1 VNGIARR
8 VVRTAGMLMVV
19 AGTLLLAWAL
29 LVWRWQDPFTALYT
43 HWQQRELADEYEQRF
58 EQFAAPAPAP
68 ASAPA
73 PAREAR
79 ISPERIAALA
89 RKYRLSLHEGDA
101 IGRLK
106 IPRLDVNMIV
116 VDGTETDTLKKGPAR
131 HRRTFLPGEGKLV
144 YIAGHRTTYSA
155 PFSDIDDLRRGDRV
169 RLELPYATFE
179 YRIRNHRIVQA
190 HEVSVLRSRR
200 REEVALQACWPRF
213 FASHRYIAYA
223 RPVRVIPRSGS
234 PYRYL
239 GDELSAAGGA

>member
-1 VNGIARR
+1 VNGRARR
-8 VVRTAGMLMVV
+8 VVRTVGTLMVV

-43 HWQQRELADEYEQRF
+43 RWEQRELADEYEQRF
-58 EQFAAPAPAP
+58 DRYQPPAPAP
-68 ASAPA
+68 DD
-73 PAREAR
+73 R
-79 ISPERIAALA
+79 ISPRRIAALA
-89 RKYRLSLHEGDA
+89 RKYRLSLREGDA
-101 IGRLK
+101 IGRIK

-116 VDGTETDTLKKGPAR
+116 VDGTKTGTLKKGPAR
-131 HRRTFLPGEGKLV
+131 HRRTYLPGEGRLV

-169 RLELPYATFE
+169 RLELPYGTFE
-179 YRIRNHRIVQA
+179 YRIRGHRIVEA

-223 RPVRVIPRSGS
+223 NPVRVIPRSGS
-234 PYRYL
+234 PYKYL
-239 GDELSAAGGA
+239 GDELAAAGNP

>member
-1 VNGIARR
+1 MA
-8 VVRTAGMLMVV
+8 V

-43 HWQQRELADEYEQRF
+43 RWEQRELTDEYEQRF
-58 EQFAAPAPAP
+58 DRFQPPPAPKP
-68 ASAPA
+68 D
-73 PAREAR
+73 ER
-79 ISPERIAALA
+79 ISPRRIASLA
-89 RKYRLSLHEGDA
+89 RKYRLGLREGDA
-101 IGRLK
+101 IGRIK

-116 VDGTETDTLKKGPAR
+116 VDGTKTETLKKGPAR
-131 HRRTFLPGEGKLV
+131 HRRTFLPGEGRLV

-169 RLELPYATFE
+169 RLELPYGTFE
-179 YRIRNHRIVQA
+179 YRIRGHRIVEA
-190 HEVSVLRSRR
+190 HEISVLRSGR

-234 PYRYL
+234 PYKYL
-239 GDELSAAGGA
+239 GDELAAAGAKRR

>member
-1 VNGIARR
+1 
-8 VVRTAGMLMVV
+8 MVV

-43 HWQQRELADEYEQRF
+43 RWEQRELVDEYEQRF
-58 EQFAAPAPAP
+58 DRFRPPAPAP
-68 ASAPA
+68 D
-73 PAREAR
+73 ER
-79 ISPERIAALA
+79 ISPQRIAALA
-89 RKYRLSLHEGDA
+89 RKYRLGLREGDA
-101 IGRLK
+101 IGRIK

-116 VDGTETDTLKKGPAR
+116 VDGTKTGTLKKGPAR

-169 RLELPYATFE
+169 RLELPYAAFE
-179 YRIRNHRIVQA
+179 YRIRRHRIVEA

-223 RPVRVIPRSGS
+223 QPVRVIPRSGS
-234 PYRYL
+234 PYKYL
-239 GDELSAAGGA
+239 GDELSAAATP

>member
-1 VNGIARR
+1 VNGKARR
-8 VVRTAGMLMVV
+8 VVRTVGTLMAV

-43 HWQQRELADEYEQRF
+43 RWEQRELADEYEQRF
-58 EQFAAPAPAP
+58 DRFQPPAPTP
-68 ASAPA
+68 DK
-73 PAREAR
+73 R
-79 ISPERIAALA
+79 ISPRRIASLA
-89 RKYRLSLHEGDA
+89 RKYRLSLREGDA
-101 IGRLK
+101 IGRIK

-116 VDGTETDTLKKGPAR
+116 VNGTKTGTLKKGPAR
-131 HRRTFLPGEGKLV
+131 HRRTFLPGEGRLV

-169 RLELPYATFE
+169 RLELPYGTFE
-179 YRIRNHRIVQA
+179 YRIRGHRIVEA

-223 RPVRVIPRSGS
+223 NPIRVIPRSGP
-234 PYRYL
+234 PYKYL
-239 GDELSAAGGA
+239 GDELAAARTP

>member
-1 VNGIARR
+1 
-8 VVRTAGMLMVV
+8 MVV

-43 HWQQRELADEYEQRF
+43 RWEQRELVDEYEQRF
-58 EQFAAPAPAP
+58 DRFQPQ

-73 PAREAR
+73 PDER
-79 ISPERIAALA
+79 ISPRRIATLA

-101 IGRLK
+101 IGRIK

-116 VDGTETDTLKKGPAR
+116 VDGTKTGTLKKGPAR
-131 HRRTFLPGEGKLV
+131 HRRTYLPGEGKLV

-179 YRIRNHRIVQA
+179 YRIRGHRIVEA

-223 RPVRVIPRSGS
+223 NPVRVIPRSGS
-234 PYRYL
+234 PYKYL
-239 GDELSAAGGA
+239 GDELAAAANP

>member
-1 VNGIARR
+1 
-8 VVRTAGMLMVV
+8 MVV

-43 HWQQRELADEYEQRF
+43 RWEQRELADEYEQRF
-58 EQFAAPAPAP
+58 DRFQPPAPAP
-68 ASAPA
+68 D
-73 PAREAR
+73 ER
-79 ISPERIAALA
+79 ISPRRIAALA
-89 RKYRLSLHEGDA
+89 RKYRLSLREGDA
-101 IGRLK
+101 IGRIK

-116 VDGTETDTLKKGPAR
+116 VDGTKTGTLKKGPAR
-131 HRRTFLPGEGKLV
+131 HQRTYLPGEGRLV

-169 RLELPYATFE
+169 RLELPYGTFE
-179 YRIRNHRIVQA
+179 YRIRGHRIVEA
-190 HEVSVLRSRR
+190 HEVWVLRSRR

-234 PYRYL
+234 PYKYL
-239 GDELSAAGGA
+239 GDELAAAGAERR

>member
-1 VNGIARR
+1 MNGIARR
-8 VVRTAGMLMVV
+8 VVWTVGALMVV

-43 HWQQRELADEYEQRF
+43 RWQQRELADEYEQRVERF
-58 EQFAAPAPAP
+58 ERFIAPKPTP
-68 ASAPA
+68 TPDV
-73 PAREAR
+73 R
-79 ISPERIAALA
+79 ISPQRIAAMA
-89 RKYRLSLHEGDA
+89 RRYRLSLREGDP
-101 IGRLK
+101 IGRIK

-116 VDGTETDTLKKGPAR
+116 VDGTKTDTLKKGPAR

-179 YRIRNHRIVQA
+179 YRIRNHRIVEA
-190 HEVSVLRSRR
+190 HELSVLRSRR

-239 GDELSAAGGA
+239 GDELSAAGKP